1 MTTPTQYVYSKE
13 HVWVKEENGQFR
25 LGITQFA
32 QSELGDIVFV
42 ELPEVGETIQ
52 TGDPFGSL
60 ESVKTV
66 SELYAPHLIEALVRM
81 KDSFNSYTLD
91 QLALNGAT
99 AAFRDVDYFEEKRQL
114 VIETREWAVEE
125 LTKRGFT
132 TLPSGANFVF
142 TTNPNIDAEALYNR
156 LRDRKVLIRY
166 FSDPNISEYVRI
178 TIGTREQME
187 AFFRHL
193 DDLLQLK
200 ND

>member
-66 SELYAPHLIEALVRM
+66 SELYAPISGKVVEV
-81 KDSFNSYTLD
+81 N
-91 QLALNGAT
+91 
-99 AAFRDVDYFEEKRQL
+99 
-114 VIETREWAVEE
+114 EE
-125 LTKRGFT
+125 LDDS
-132 TLPSGANFVF
+132 P
-142 TTNPNIDAEALYNR
+142 
-156 LRDRKVLIRY
+156 
-166 FSDPNISEYVRI
+166 EYVNESPY
-178 TIGTREQME
+178 EQAWMIIVE
-187 AFFRHL
+187 PTDRTEIESLMSATEY
-193 DDLLQLK
+193 DK
-200 ND
+200 MTSGE